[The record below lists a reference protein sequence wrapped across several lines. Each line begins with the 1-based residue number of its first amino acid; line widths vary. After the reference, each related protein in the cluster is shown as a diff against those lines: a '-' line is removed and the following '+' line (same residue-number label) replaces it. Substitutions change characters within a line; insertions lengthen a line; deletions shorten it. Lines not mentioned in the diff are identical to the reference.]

1 MKHYS
6 QEHKQSVIAKMMPP
20 YNRRVSE
27 LSEETGISQQ
37 TLYNWRQKARE
48 EGEVVPGDGKNS
60 EKWSSADKFAVVLE
74 TAAMNEA
81 ELSEYCRSKGLYPEQ
96 AAQWKASCMQ
106 ANASA
111 QEQAKANRVQTKLDK
126 KRIKKLES
134 ELRRKDKALAETAAL
149 LVLQKKAQ
157 ALWGES
163 EDD

>member
-6 QEHKQSVIAKMMPP
+6 HEHKQSLLAKMMPP
-20 YNRRVSE
+20 HNRRISE
-27 LSEETGISQQ
+27 LADETGISQQ

-48 EGEVVPGDGKNS
+48 KGQVVPGDRKNS
-60 EKWSSADKFAVVLE
+60 ERWSSTDKFAAVLE

-96 AAQWKASCMQ
+96 IAEWKTSCMQ

-111 QEQAKANRVQTKLDK
+111 QEMTKANREQSKQDK

-134 ELRRKDKALAETAAL
+134 ELRRKEKALAETAAL

-157 ALWGES
+157 ALWGDS

>member
-6 QEHKQSVIAKMMPP
+6 QDYKQSVIAQMVPP
-20 YNRRVSE
+20 HNRSVSE
-27 LSEETGISQQ
+27 LADEMGISQQ
-37 TLYNWRQKARE
+37 TLYSWRNKARK
-48 EGEVVPGDGKNS
+48 EGQVVPGDGKS
-60 EKWSSADKFAVVLE
+60 SAQWSSADKFAVVLE

-96 AAQWKASCMQ
+96 VAEWKASCMQ

-111 QEQAKANRVQTKLDK
+111 QEITKANRVQAKQDE

-149 LVLQKKAQ
+149 LVLQKKAR

-163 EDD
+163 KDD